1 MVTEKKMRTK
11 PRELNPRKTNDAN
24 GNTLPPP
31 TSWCPG
37 SPWAAAPR
45 LWHCGLWDKPGS
57 PPDSSR
63 WGCMRSRRGIDTVTA
78 LLTSTENTPE
88 YQHWFQHSPTPA
100 TGMTFNCSPTQ
111 HCMDTQI
118 TRISY
123 CVGKEMLG
131 DRKRILSIRLIIPTD
146 FWDETASFK
155 LQLSCLLKYAINLY
169 ASHNLF

>member
-1 MVTEKKMRTK
+1 ME
-11 PRELNPRKTNDAN
+11 
-24 GNTLPPP
+24 TLSHHPPADVQAVP
-31 TSWCPG
+31 EQQLPG
-37 SPWAAAPR
+37 Y
-45 LWHCGLWDKPGS
+45 
-57 PPDSSR
+57 
-63 WGCMRSRRGIDTVTA
+63 DTVGCGTSLGPPQTPPCGDVWGAEEA
-78 LLTSTENTPE
+78 LILWQPCSPALRAPLN

-100 TGMTFNCSPTQ
+100 TGMAFNCSPTQ
-111 HCMDTQI
+111 HSVDTQN

-146 FWDETASFK
+146 FWDETAFFK